1 MSDRQARWRDINGI
15 AVEAS
20 FLKTFE
26 ELGGLQVF
34 GCPVSPG
41 VFAGDTLQ
49 QYFNHGRLEAPGRST
64 PYPVG
69 VPRVADL
76 GRAMSRAVSAAP
88 LVRFTNSLST
98 PWADESRRLRAGR
111 PVGNP
116 VQWRGWRIQFYERE
130 AVRMLDRYPGVSQP
144 HPGHLGDLFISLNEQ
159 ERFAGEGRVAPI
171 ARPIVANSR
180 DVHAPILT
188 YHHSRGASALYAQL
202 TGLLSAGLTPISFE
216 QLVAAVEGWADVP
229 QGAFLISFDD
239 GWSAQIQDA
248 LPVLRDLRAPATF
261 FVMPGFDRHGQGHM
275 SLADFRGLRDAG
287 ITVASHTLNHANL
300 PSLYKANIGAAQ
312 AEVVQ
317 SRDELEA
324 EVDGVDFFAYPEGRF
339 DDDVEKLIRDA
350 GYRAAVTTM
359 PGIVHSKSR
368 LFTLRRVGVEAS
380 WPVADVIRAI
390 RRAALT
396 EEVPSPI

>member
-1 MSDRQARWRDINGI
+1 MSDKQARWRDINGI

-20 FLKTFE
+20 FLKTFD
-26 ELGGLQVF
+26 ELGGLEVL

-49 QYFNHGRLEAPGRST
+49 QYFNHGRLDVPGRST

-76 GRAMSRAVSAAP
+76 GRAMSRALSAAP
-88 LVRFTNSLST
+88 LVRLPTSFSA
-98 PWADESRRLRAGR
+98 PWVDERRRLWAGR
-111 PVGNP
+111 PVGHP
-116 VQWRGWRIQFYERE
+116 VQWRGWHIQLYERE
-130 AVRMLDRYPGVSQP
+130 VVRILDRYPGGTQP

-159 ERFAGEGRVAPI
+159 ERFVGEGRVAPI
-171 ARPIVANSR
+171 ARPTVGDWR
-180 DVHAPILT
+180 DIHAPILT
-188 YHHSRGASALYAQL
+188 YHHIREASALYAQL

-216 QLVAAVEGWADVP
+216 HLVAAVEGWADVP

-239 GWSAQIQDA
+239 GWAAQIQDA
-248 LPVLRDLRAPATF
+248 LPILRDLRVPAIF

-287 ITVASHTLNHANL
+287 ITVASHTLNHADL

-317 SRDELEA
+317 SRNELEV

-339 DDDVEKLIRDA
+339 DGDVEKLIRDA

-359 PGIVHSKSR
+359 PGIVHNKSR
-368 LFTLRRVGVEAS
+368 MFKLRRVGVEAG
-380 WPVADVIRAI
+380 WTVGDVIRAI

-396 EEVPSPI
+396 EQVPSPI